1 MKIGIITIHKINN
14 FGSALQAY
22 ALQQFL
28 KMSGYDNQIIDYHWT
43 WEHYNP
49 NLIQRFYLWIK
60 MWTKNLLK
68 PNTSYSRFFRFH
80 LNYFDLTK
88 KEYTKHNIN
97 KCPPKYDLYI
107 TGSDQVWNCRFTD
120 GDANFLLQFAPDGAR
135 RISYAASFA
144 SPVLPEKYSE
154 NFAELLAK
162 YEHITVR
169 EKSGADIVKGL
180 IGKEAKVV
188 CDPTLLLTS
197 DDYSH
202 MACNSKIIIEDKY
215 ILVYLLDYM
224 FDPYP
229 HVNKLIENVG
239 QVFENYKMVYLRCS
253 KQCKRFGNYINV
265 EDAGPLEFLYLMQHA
280 SFVITTSFHGTAF
293 AAIFKIPLLAIVQ
306 DKRNDGR
313 IQTLLKE
320 LHQSDSVIDYNEL
333 PSNALIKSSAIV
345 TREINLNKL
354 RNDSIEILIDMIKK

>member
-22 ALQQFL
+22 ALQYFL
-28 KMSGYDNQIIDYHWT
+28 KKSGYNNQIIDYHWT
-43 WEHYNP
+43 WENYNP
-49 NLIQRFYLWIK
+49 NLFQRLISLMK
-60 MWTKNLLK
+60 MWSKLILT
-68 PNTSYSRFFRFH
+68 PNTSYSRFCRFY
-80 LNYFDLTK
+80 LNYYDLTK

-97 KCPPKYDLYI
+97 NCPPQYDLYI
-107 TGSDQVWNCRFTD
+107 TGSDQVWNCRFTE
-120 GDANFLLQFAPDGAR
+120 GDPNFLLQFAPESAK

-144 SPVLPEKYSE
+144 SPKLPEKYSKI
-154 NFAELLAK
+154 FAKQLAK

-169 EKSGADIVKGL
+169 EYSGVDIVKGL
-180 IGKEAKVV
+180 TGKDAKVV

-197 DDYSH
+197 EDYSPI
-202 MACNSKIIIEDKY
+202 ANCSKITIVNKY

-229 HVNKLIENVG
+229 YVNKIIENVG
-239 QVFENYKMVYLRCS
+239 EVFENYKIVYLRCS
-253 KQCKRFGNYINV
+253 QQCKRFGNYINV
-265 EDAGPLEFLYLMQHA
+265 EEAGPLEFLYLMQHA
-280 SFVITTSFHGTAF
+280 SFVITTSFHGVAF

-306 DKRNDGR
+306 DKRSDGR